1 MLKPFTHPTDNKDAF
16 NIAALSAMKPDPDLA
31 FRGLGIKDTT
41 YATHGYHRYPAK
53 FIPQLAYNLIRQYTE
68 KGDVVAD
75 VFAGCG
81 TTLVEAKIH
90 GRISVGVDINPVATL
105 ITKAKIKPILP
116 STLEREFDALRDRID
131 NKKFM
136 NGFDLNERID
146 FWFREEEKNKIAF
159 LLENI
164 KGIENRNAQRF
175 FYCAFSNILKNCSIW
190 MQKSIKPTRDFD
202 KTPQDPYYEFN
213 KQVKRMI
220 RGNAEYYKILKN
232 SNHSLVSSKIFCR
245 DAINTKIQEGWV
257 DCIVTS
263 PPYMTSYEYADIHQ
277 LTAFWLKETTSL
289 KDFRKKFIG
298 SSHKK
303 EKDLILTSD
312 LACDIYQDL
321 KVQDENKAKSIATY
335 FSDMQKTF
343 NEMHRILKR
352 RGKAC
357 IVIGNTELKG
367 VDILN
372 AQVFIQQLRKS
383 NFEIIAVSKREIPSK
398 NLPSTRNKETG
409 RFAKANEKN
418 IVTVYPTEHIIV
430 AEKR

>member
-1 MLKPFTHPTDNKDAF
+1 MLRPFTQSTDNKDAF
-16 NIAALSAMKPDPDLA
+16 NISALSAMKPEPALA

-68 KGDVVAD
+68 RGDVVAD

-105 ITKAKIKPILP
+105 ITKVKLKAILP
-116 STLEREFDALRDRID
+116 STLEREFDTLQERIGR
-131 NKKFM
+131 NAFA
-136 NGFDLNERID
+136 NGFDFNERID
-146 FWFREEEKNKIAF
+146 FWFREEEKYKLAF
-159 LLENI
+159 LLGNI
-164 KGIENRNAQRF
+164 KSIENKNVQRF

-202 KTPQDPYYEFN
+202 KTPQDPYSEFN

-220 RGNAEYYKILKN
+220 RGNAEYHKILK
-232 SNHSLVSSKIFCR
+232 HSDRLLLSSKIFCR
-245 DAINTKIQEGWV
+245 DAINTKIKDGSV

-277 LTAFWLKETTSL
+277 LTAFWLEKTTSL
-289 KDFRKKFIG
+289 KDFRKRFIG
-298 SSHKK
+298 SSYKK

-312 LACDIYQDL
+312 LACDICQAL

-343 NEMHRILKR
+343 DEMHRILKH
-352 RGKAC
+352 RGRAC
-357 IVIGNTELKG
+357 IVVGNTELKG
-367 VDILN
+367 VAILN

-383 NFEIIAVSKREIPSK
+383 NFKIVAVSKREIPSK

-409 RFAKANEKN
+409 RFSKVNEKN
-418 IVTVYPTEHIIV
+418 TVTVYPTEHIIV

>member
-1 MLKPFTHPTDNKDAF
+1 MLKAFTQSASNKDAF
-16 NIAALSAMKPDPDLA
+16 NIAALSTMKPEPALA

-90 GRISVGVDINPVATL
+90 GRLSVGVDINPVATL
-105 ITKAKIKPILP
+105 ITKVKTKPILP
-116 STLEREFDALRDRID
+116 STLDKEFDSLQNEISRNEFA
-131 NKKFM
+131 
-136 NGFDLNERID
+136 NGFDFNERID
-146 FWFREEEKNKIAF
+146 FWFKEKEKYKLAF

-164 KGIENRNAQRF
+164 KNIENRDAQNF

-190 MQKSIKPTRDFD
+190 MQKSIKPTRDFN
-202 KTPQDPYYEFN
+202 KIPQDPYSEFN

-220 RGNAEYYKILKN
+220 RGNAEYYKILKD
-232 SNHSLVSSKIFCR
+232 SDQRPLASKIFCR
-245 DAINTKIQEGWV
+245 DALDTKIKDGLV

-277 LTAFWLKETTSL
+277 LTAFWLEKTTNL

-298 SSHKK
+298 SSYKK
-303 EKDLILTSD
+303 EKNLTLTRG
-312 LACDIYQDL
+312 LAREIYEDL
-321 KVQDENKAKSIATY
+321 KVQDENKAESIATY

-343 NEMHRILKR
+343 DEMNRILKR
-352 RGKAC
+352 RGRTC
-357 IVIGNTELKG
+357 IVIGNTKLKG

-372 AQVFIQQLRKS
+372 AQVFIQQLQKS
-383 NFEIIAVSKREIPSK
+383 NFKIAAISKREIPSK

-418 IVTVYPTEHIIV
+418 VVTVYPTEYIIV